1 MRSANFVKSNQQPI
15 RRMYKRHTITNVA
28 LFLMFL
34 VSPFGGKRKM
44 KFKFLAVMCLAALLA
59 LLAVSVGAQDMPTP
73 SVAVGDQAIL
83 GGFVTIDSIYS
94 EGPGFVV
101 IHRGSDGGVVGVSQ
115 PLNAGWTNNLRIPI

>member
-1 MRSANFVKSNQQPI
+1 
-15 RRMYKRHTITNVA
+15 
-28 LFLMFL
+28 
-34 VSPFGGKRKM
+34 M
-44 KFKFLAVMCLAALLA
+44 KVKFLAVLCLAALLT

-115 PLNAGWTNNLRIPI
+115 ALNAGWTNNLRIPIDVTKAEATMSGMLHVDDGAVGTYEFGTVEGAD